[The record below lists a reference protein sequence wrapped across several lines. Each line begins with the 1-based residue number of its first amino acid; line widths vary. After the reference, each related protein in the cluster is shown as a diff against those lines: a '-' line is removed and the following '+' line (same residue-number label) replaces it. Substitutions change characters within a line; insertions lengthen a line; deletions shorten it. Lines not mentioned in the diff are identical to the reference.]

1 MKYLFLTFIFLII
14 NFSYQRDLQST
25 SFVTCSENGDCQ
37 RGDKVT
43 LQLGWVPKIPQ
54 KNFQAIFSTTNSRP
68 TTSINPFFNSTSLE
82 FIKGSSSYVCADG
95 VYECFNSCCNQGYCS
110 DPSNVCTSA
119 MKSSAATV
127 YASCIMFSALAVFYW
142 IYFGYLGAKYAK
154 NKSNVRVITD
164 EKPSKDKNEEFLD
177 RNKSGAHKGL
187 NNFDDEYN
195 TNRYIESMKNNKSEI
210 SGIGGFIPKDV
221 EMKEYVLTEK
231 ASKAEITEKQREVKN
246 PLDSANAVFPKKRSL
261 IKSNADNENEQEKKS
276 HLEAKAGKLQDLFY
290 KEKSDTQEIEDNFE
304 IKEL

>member
-1 MKYLFLTFIFLII
+1 MKYLFLTIILII
-14 NFSYQRDLQST
+14 FSNSTQRDLQST
-25 SFVTCSENGDCQ
+25 SFITCSENGDCQ
-37 RGDKVT
+37 RGDKVN

-54 KNFQAIFSTTNSRP
+54 KNFQAIFSTTNSKP
-68 TTSINPFFNSTSLE
+68 STSINPFFNSTSLD

-110 DPSNVCTSA
+110 DPSNICTSA

-164 EKPSKDKNEEFLD
+164 EKQPSKDKNEEFLD
-177 RNKSGAHKGL
+177 KNKSGAHKGL
-187 NNFDDEYN
+187 DNFDDEYN
-195 TNRYIESMKNNKSEI
+195 TNRYVESMKHNKSEI

-221 EMKEYVLTEK
+221 EMREYVNTE
-231 ASKAEITEKQREVKN
+231 KAEITEKQKEFNN
-246 PLDSANAVFPKKRSL
+246 PLDLASAVFPKKRSL
-261 IKSNADNENEQEKKS
+261 IKANVENDQEKKS

-290 KEKSDTQEIEDNFE
+290 KEKGETMEEIGDNFE